1 MAKKSF
7 NLNKNNI
14 YTNRNAIKNNVN
26 TIIPAAMYE
35 SKVNYTELNVTNEE
49 KTQLINYEQIVVKK
63 QEAISLSLMELS
75 TALYNAQQILSQRSE
90 NGDGRFYSWFMQL
103 GLSKSFVYRCLD
115 KYKLYLI
122 SNMETV
128 MDLTVKETAM
138 ITKALKNKDIEE
150 AEIVEIIQADN
161 ITKYLDEKIYG
172 PEEKME
178 VDMTS
183 FLKSSKEEQVTE
195 MQNLS
200 RDIKIMND
208 DLKSKKEKLNKL
220 KDEMNSLKEKVND
233 LKEKIILMKEIEKN
247 MKMNFV
253 K

>member
-1 MAKKSF
+1 MTKKSF

-14 YTNRNAIKNNVN
+14 YTNRNAIKNNIN
-26 TIIPAAMYE
+26 TIIPATMYE

-49 KTQLINYEQIVVKK
+49 KTQLINYEQIIVKK
-63 QEAISLSLMELS
+63 QETISLSLMELS

-90 NGDGRFYSWFMQL
+90 NGDGRFYSWFGQL

-150 AEIVEIIQADN
+150 AEIVEIIKADN
-161 ITKYLDEKIYG
+161 ITKFLDEKIYG

-195 MQNLS
+195 MKNLK
-200 RDIKIMND
+200 RDIKIMSD
-208 DLKSKKEKLNKL
+208 DLKRKKEELDEL
-220 KDEMNSLKEKVND
+220 KDEVSE
-233 LKEKIILMKEIEKN
+233 LKEKIRLMKEIEKN
-247 MKMNFV
+247 MKINFV

>member
-1 MAKKSF
+1 MTKKSF
-7 NLNKNNI
+7 NLNKNNV
-14 YTNRNAIKNNVN
+14 YTNRNAIKNNIN
-26 TIIPAAMYE
+26 TIIPATMYE
-35 SKVNYTELNVTNEE
+35 SKVNYMELNVTNEE
-49 KTQLINYEQIVVKK
+49 KTQLINYEQIIVKK
-63 QEAISLSLMELS
+63 QETISLSLMELS

-90 NGDGRFYSWFMQL
+90 NGDGRFYSWFGQL

-150 AEIVEIIQADN
+150 AEIVEIIKAEN
-161 ITKYLDEKIYG
+161 ITKFLDEKIYG
-172 PEEKME
+172 TEEKME

-183 FLKSSKEEQVTE
+183 FLKSSKEEQVAE
-195 MQNLS
+195 MKNLK
-200 RDIKIMND
+200 RDIKIMSD
-208 DLKSKKEKLNKL
+208 DFKRKKEELDEL
-220 KDEMNSLKEKVND
+220 KDEVSE
-233 LKEKIILMKEIEKN
+233 LKEKIRLMKEIEKN
-247 MKMNFV
+247 MKINFV